1 MEQINI
7 RDLERKIGYWQH
19 TLSKIDRDMSK
30 IQSKR
35 FDITQKITYL
45 TNLRKQE
52 NMLM

>member
-1 MEQINI
+1 MEQINM
-7 RDLERKIGYWQH
+7 REVERKIGYWQH
-19 TLSKIDRDMSK
+19 TLAKMDREMSK

-52 NMLM
+52 NMPM